1 MRHAIMLSSAALAAV
16 LMAVPASAG
25 KSSISVGYS
34 YRDCGSGFS
43 IGYGYRSGYHHKSYG
58 HGYGYKY
65 GYHRRPY
72 YRDDYHPTYRS
83 SRTVYRTTYIV
94 PRYRSSYTYRDYVA
108 SSPTY
113 VVEPPR
119 RDYTYKARVEA
130 VADREGVVV
139 IDDEPREQSPV
150 TFVSAAGAWDD
161 LSQGKTGEA
170 LRAFAAVVDAAPD
183 DAVARLGYALTQ
195 AEHGQLNAAV
205 TNMRRAIER
214 NVELAADAPLDASIK
229 LIIDGL
235 IDDYMALLDRPT
247 RRADASFMLA
257 ALLHLTDDA
266 DLARRYA
273 DRAAEAG
280 DTSAAN
286 AALRVGVEDD
296 PAE

>member
-1 MRHAIMLSSAALAAV
+1 MRTAMLVALTALAAV
-16 LMAVPASAG
+16 LLAAPASAG
-25 KSSISVGYS
+25 RSSISVGYS
-34 YRDCGSGFS
+34 YRDCGSGFYF
-43 IGYGYRSGYHHKSYG
+43 GYGYRSGYRHKGY
-58 HGYGYKY
+58 GYGYKY

-72 YRDDYHPTYRS
+72 YRDVCYPTYRS
-83 SRTVYRTTYIV
+83 PRTVYRTTYIV

-108 SSPTY
+108 ASPTY
-113 VVEPPR
+113 VVEPER
-119 RDYTYKARVEA
+119 RDYTYKARVEE
-130 VADREGVVV
+130 VADREDVVV
-139 IDDEPREQSPV
+139 IEDEPRDQAPV
-150 TFVSAAGAWDD
+150 TFVSAAGAWED
-161 LSQGKTGEA
+161 LSQGQTGDA
-170 LRAFAAVVDAAPD
+170 LRAFAALVEAAPD